1 MGGAQTVIRRSS
13 AYAVCG
19 EEQTF
24 SCQANKIMLLL
35 RIIQL
40 SLLAVVVQGNATG
53 APLAACADVHPTG
66 HTGSSQDLQTNPYSL
81 NLTSFDELGGTLY
94 YLPDRTY
101 ESEFS

>member
-1 MGGAQTVIRRSS
+1 MGGAQTVIRMRSS

-66 HTGSSQDLQTNPYSL
+66 HSK
-81 NLTSFDELGGTLY
+81 TSKPTH
-94 YLPDRTY
+94 TH
-101 ESEFS
+101 